1 MNPDNPQEAE
11 SRTVCDP
18 ECETVYSLEVVAELA
33 GLSIQTVLHYH
44 EIGVVSPATE
54 AQEFDTD
61 GLRELRR
68 IEHLRRA
75 HELSDSGLR
84 FVLNLLREVEQLRQE
99 LRQAHSPQRCSGGNP
114 IPFHG

>member
-44 EIGVVSPATE
+44 EIGVISSATE
-54 AQEFDTD
+54 ELEFNTE
-61 GLRELRR
+61 GLRQLRR
-68 IEHLRRA
+68 IEHLRQGY
-75 HELSDSGLR
+75 ELSESGLR
-84 FVLNLLREVEQLRQE
+84 LVLDLLHQVEQLHQE
-99 LRQAHSPQRCSGGNP
+99 LRQRSR
-114 IPFHG
+114 